1 MDLCEM
7 LNMMKLAEQQYVV
20 VSPLLSEGASC
31 VDADGLFEKEKHAK
45 RPNIKSTGRQ
55 RRHCHDRRSPSKTI
69 LHHFTPIHCTPF
81 STMFLQSDTASEY
94 STSSS
99 QSTSV
104 EFFGC
109 AFLQAVQAQMDTFPD
124 SGSQYLETV
133 FTHREIFMSHPTAH
147 PQCSRGFSD
156 MAYILE
162 QQAWKEERAADNVA
176 VAAFRH
182 EAWSIAASL

>member
-20 VSPLLSEGASC
+20 VSPLLSEAPEVQTLTAYSRKKTTQSDQASNPQ
-31 VDADGLFEKEKHAK
+31 ADNGDTAMTDDHQV
-45 RPNIKSTGRQ
+45 RP
-55 RRHCHDRRSPSKTI
+55 
-69 LHHFTPIHCTPF
+69 LTPIHCTSC
-81 STMFLQSDTASEY
+81 STLFPQSDTASEY

-109 AFLQAVQAQMDTFPD
+109 AYLQAVQAQMDTFPD
-124 SGSQYLETV
+124 SGSQYLDTI
-133 FTHREIFMSHPTAH
+133 FAHREIFMSLPTAH

-156 MAYILE
+156 MAYTLE
-162 QQAWKEERAADNVA
+162 QQAWKEERAVDNVA

>member
-1 MDLCEM
+1 MIDQLVHSEMDLCEM

-20 VSPLLSEGASC
+20 
-31 VDADGLFEKEKHAK
+31 
-45 RPNIKSTGRQ
+45 KSTQ
-55 RRHCHDRRSPSKTI
+55 RDQTSSPQVDNGDTAMTDD
-69 LHHFTPIHCTPF
+69 H
-81 STMFLQSDTASEY
+81 QSDTASEY

-104 EFFGC
+104 EFSGC

-156 MAYILE
+156 MAYTLE

-182 EAWSIAASL
+182 EAWSIAASLRDVSSQQLLQGNKTRPQSGSVCHMAPM

>member
-1 MDLCEM
+1 MIDQLVHSEMDLCEM

-20 VSPLLSEGASC
+20 KTTQSDRAPNPQ
-31 VDADGLFEKEKHAK
+31 VDNGDTAMTDDH
-45 RPNIKSTGRQ
+45 
-55 RRHCHDRRSPSKTI
+55 
-69 LHHFTPIHCTPF
+69 
-81 STMFLQSDTASEY
+81 QSDTASEY

-109 AFLQAVQAQMDTFPD
+109 AYLQAVQAQMDTFPD
-124 SGSQYLETV
+124 SGSQYLDTI
-133 FTHREIFMSHPTAH
+133 FAHREIFMSFPTAH

-156 MAYILE
+156 MAYTLE
-162 QQAWKEERAADNVA
+162 QQAWKEERAVDNVA

-182 EAWSIAASL
+182 EAWSIAASLRDVSSQQLLQGNRARPQSGPVCHMAPM